1 MYKRKI
7 VFTYVYIKP
16 AKISI
21 CKENGVNTSKHV
33 NF

>member
-1 MYKRKI
+1 MYKGKV
-7 VFTYVYIKP
+7 VFTCVYLKS

-33 NF
+33 NL